1 MSYGKLIV
9 GGVDIGNVNDIS
21 NRLRNSLLSS
31 DVVVVESLH
40 RFKDKCKDLN
50 ISINAVVLE
59 IDSNNQKNE
68 GVLQFIERS
77 FRDNKSV
84 LLTCSDG
91 MPGICDPGYSIVKM
105 ALLLDVDVSVIPG
118 PSIVSALPSIS
129 GFNYSS
135 FIFQDSLSLNSL
147 VRRRELE
154 IAKTSHRAFLF
165 VIPDRVEGNLAI
177 LDIIKDIELIY
188 GSDAEVAIGINITGP
203 KESLFV
209 GKINEAESFINSIT
223 IDASSNVSF
232 FIDRSVA

>member
-59 IDSNNQKNE
+59 IDSNNQKNQS
-68 GVLQFIERS
+68 VLQFIERC

-84 LLTCSDG
+84 VLTCSDG

-118 PSIVSALPSIS
+118 PSIVSALPAIS

-135 FIFQDSLSLNSL
+135 FIFQDSISSNSL
-147 VRRRELE
+147 VRIRELE
-154 IAKTSHRAFLF
+154 IAKDSHRAFLF
-165 VIPDRVEGNLAI
+165 VLPNRIEGNETI
-177 LDIIKDIELIY
+177 PEIINDIELVY
-188 GSDAEVAIGINITGP
+188 GSDIEVAIGINITGP

-209 GKINEAESFINSIT
+209 GKIDEAEAFIKSIK
-223 IDASSNVSF
+223 IDESSNVSF